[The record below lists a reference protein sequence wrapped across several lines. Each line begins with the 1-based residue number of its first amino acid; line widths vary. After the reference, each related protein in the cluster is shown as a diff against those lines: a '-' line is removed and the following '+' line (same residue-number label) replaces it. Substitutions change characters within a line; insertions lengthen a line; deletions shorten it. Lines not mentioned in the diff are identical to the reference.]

1 MSDRQFMLLLR
12 VILVTFSLAALLFA
26 LNSRSTMYEMVQNAY
41 KVTLVS
47 CVVPLAAG
55 VFWKRATTVGA
66 VLSVVFD
73 WCRGPSRSSP
83 PQRPPCHRSSWAS
96 RSQSLAWCSA
106 RSCRARPLRPR
117 CIRTASAEHPAPRA
131 SRLARTLFFVYVLLV
146 AYASLYPFSGW
157 RDVGL
162 SPLAFLNGPW
172 PRYVTAFDITVN
184 VAGYLPFGLLAVLAI
199 YPRLAPTAAALLAVA
214 AAAALSLLLE
224 AAQSY
229 LPARVPT
236 NLDVLCNIGGA
247 ARRGASP
254 AFRGPH
260 RRRPAFSSARGR
272 APAWAGRGLRA
283 RSPWALVFRPAEPGG
298 ASFRLGRPARS
309 SRALRRRAR
318 RPQFFVVIEAA
329 TTAANLIAVALIL
342 SALVAPGRP
351 VRAMIMLMMLAALS
365 VKTAAVAILMR
376 AENVFTWLTHGAQI
390 GLAVGIA
397 GALAAVALPRT
408 ARLVL
413 AAVLLMAATVLV
425 NLAPPN
431 PYLADSLK
439 VWQQGHFLNFN
450 GLTRLV
456 SALWPFIALG
466 YLMVLASRRLK

>member
-1 MSDRQFMLLLR
+1 M
-12 VILVTFSLAALLFA
+12 
-26 LNSRSTMYEMVQNAY
+26 
-41 KVTLVS
+41 
-47 CVVPLAAG
+47 
-55 VFWKRATTVGA
+55 
-66 VLSVVFD
+66 
-73 WCRGPSRSSP
+73 
-83 PQRPPCHRSSWAS
+83 
-96 RSQSLAWCSA
+96 
-106 RSCRARPLRPR
+106 
-117 CIRTASAEHPAPRA
+117 
-131 SRLARTLFFVYVLLV
+131 LLV

-247 ARRGASP
+247 ALGAALAQHFAVLIGGGPLSRQRAAALLPGPDVDFGLVVLGLWFFIQLNP
-254 AFRGPH
+254 AVLLFGAGDLRDLL
-260 RRRPAFSSARGR
+260 
-272 APAWAGRGLRA
+272 APFDG
-283 RSPWALVFRPAEPGG
+283 
-298 ASFRLGRPARS
+298 
-309 SRALRRRAR
+309 RAR

>member
-1 MSDRQFMLLLR
+1 MRRIPED
-12 VILVTFSLAALLFA
+12 A
-26 LNSRSTMYEMVQNAY
+26 
-41 KVTLVS
+41 
-47 CVVPLAAG
+47 
-55 VFWKRATTVGA
+55 
-66 VLSVVFD
+66 
-73 WCRGPSRSSP
+73 SP
-83 PQRPPCHRSSWAS
+83 P
-96 RSQSLAWCSA
+96 
-106 RSCRARPLRPR
+106 
-117 CIRTASAEHPAPRA
+117 PARA
-131 SRLARTLFFVYVLLV
+131 SRLARTLFLVYLLLV

-162 SPLAFLNGPW
+162 SPLAFLSGPW

-184 VAGYLPFGLLAVLAI
+184 VAGYVPFGLLAVLAI
-199 YPRLAPTAAALLAVA
+199 HPRFASAAAAVLAVV
-214 AAAALSLLLE
+214 AAAALSLVLE

-236 NLDVLCNIGGA
+236 NLDVLCNIAGA
-247 ARRGASP
+247 ALGAALAQHFAVLIGGGPLSRQRASAFLPGPGVDFGLVVLGLWFFIQLNP
-254 AFRGPH
+254 AVLLFGAGDLRDLL
-260 RRRPAFSSARGR
+260 
-272 APAWAGRGLRA
+272 APFEG
-283 RSPWALVFRPAEPGG
+283 
-298 ASFRLGRPARS
+298 
-309 SRALRRRAR
+309 RAR
-318 RPQFFVVIEAA
+318 RPEFFVVIEAV
-329 TTAANLIAVALIL
+329 TTAANLVAVALIL

-351 VRAMIMLMMLAALS
+351 VRVMIVLTMLAALS

-376 AENVFTWLTHGAQI
+376 AENVFAWLTHGAQI
-390 GLAVGIA
+390 GLAVGLA
-397 GALAAVALPRT
+397 GALGAVALPRT

-431 PYLADSLK
+431 PYLAASLK